1 MDTYRVGSNIDSWC
15 TKCKLVLAHT
25 IEAVAQ
31 GVIKRVQ
38 CNTCR
43 GKHQFKEHEPGQA
56 PKKSSSSSVAS
67 PRSEKAS
74 KAKSKP
80 QDFSRLV
87 RNRSIDVAL
96 PYSIKKQFIRGDLIN
111 HIQFGMGVV
120 VDQKDAQKIEVL
132 FETGPKI
139 LVHARP

>member
-15 TKCKLVLAHT
+15 TKCKLLLAHT

-31 GVIKRVQ
+31 NVIKRVQ

-43 GKHQFKEHEPGQA
+43 GKHQFKEHEPGQQVKKTSSASA
-56 PKKSSSSSVAS
+56 PKKSDK
-67 PRSEKAS
+67 PS

-87 RNRSIDVAL
+87 RNRGLDVAL
-96 PYSIKKQFIRGDLIN
+96 PYSIRKQFTRGDLIN
-111 HIQFGMGVV
+111 HVQFGMGVV

>member
-31 GVIKRVQ
+31 GIIKRVQ

-43 GKHQFKEHEPGQA
+43 GKHQFKDSEPGLST
-56 PKKSSSSSVAS
+56 KKSAPSTK
-67 PRSEKAS
+67 SEKAPKARS
-74 KAKSKP
+74 KAG
-80 QDFSRLV
+80 DFTRLV
-87 RNRSIDVAL
+87 RNRNIDVAL
-96 PYSIKKQFIRGDLIN
+96 PYSVKKHFARGDLIN
-111 HIQFGMGVV
+111 HVQFGMGVV
-120 VDQKDAQKIEVL
+120 VEQKDVQKIEVL